1 MSVAGP
7 CPQGAV
13 KAEAQADLA
22 MAGRG
27 RQCSALRPA
36 PSRLR
41 TGPAGTARA
50 PRAPAQSNRRSSPSL
65 EAPCACAP
73 PPCCPPPT
81 LPHPPGRSPDD
92 VEGIPGLLSGPRPGG
107 APGDL
112 RHRCQPGLRGRAE
125 KDADPQSGAEV
136 RGGEG

>member
-1 MSVAGP
+1 M
-7 CPQGAV
+7 
-13 KAEAQADLA
+13 
-22 MAGRG
+22 
-27 RQCSALRPA
+27 LRPPPGTFA
-36 PSRLR
+36 PAHRPSRH
-41 TGPAGTARA
+41 G
-50 PRAPAQSNRRSSPSL
+50 
-65 EAPCACAP
+65 ACAP
-73 PPCCPPPT
+73 CPRAVQPTLLAQPRGAVRMRTAPLLPPPT

-112 RHRCQPGLRGRAE
+112 RHRCQPGLRGRAG